1 MNRCIDSL
9 KCETFMTF
17 TEDIKQFIETIDNKI
32 SNGKNMNYS
41 LHNIN
46 HTFRD
51 FGCMDGFWVWATE
64 ARLKEKFYFGF
75 QLQPKWVENLIDEFN
90 REFKN
95 FSIDIVWKKDLYIT
109 KRNEWDGSIYYFTDN
124 PIENALEAGSYLFS
138 LNEHVKVENKTKKKI
153 LYLFHHFL
161 RSCSVPEYIIQLKDL
176 PPRGDYIDFVLDKNN
191 KSKGGRALTD
201 YFVSKE
207 DFLALDDEDVLESF
221 NKIVYSGV
229 LKQSDIL
236 YIVGKIK
243 KYGEKY
249 FEDIPWKKGGYPP
262 HPRTFYGLFL
272 STSGHVYIKKKPK
285 GTLINTSY
293 YYINDTIFINAQV
306 HINFAT
312 GNINSSNRGYNEGRL
327 RNFQLFP
334 LVDIFNRYPEIDYEV
349 VPKLVEKVNE
359 VWKGKFKIPPKES
372 FIME

>member
-46 HTFRD
+46 HTFSD
-51 FGCMDGFWVWATE
+51 FGCMDGFWVWATK

-109 KRNEWDGSIYYFTDN
+109 KRNEWNGSIYYFTDN

-161 RSCSVPEYIIQLKDL
+161 RSCSVPE
-176 PPRGDYIDFVLDKNN
+176 G
-191 KSKGGRALTD
+191 
-201 YFVSKE
+201 
-207 DFLALDDEDVLESF
+207 FLAVWCCWQA
-221 NKIVYSGV
+221 G
-229 LKQSDIL
+229 
-236 YIVGKIK
+236 
-243 KYGEKY
+243 
-249 FEDIPWKKGGYPP
+249 
-262 HPRTFYGLFL
+262 
-272 STSGHVYIKKKPK
+272 
-285 GTLINTSY
+285 SY
-293 YYINDTIFINAQV
+293 YAAKGIRCTSKSQ
-306 HINFAT
+306 
-312 GNINSSNRGYNEGRL
+312 
-327 RNFQLFP
+327 QLAC
-334 LVDIFNRYPEIDYEV
+334 Y
-349 VPKLVEKVNE
+349 
-359 VWKGKFKIPPKES
+359 KIMPY
-372 FIME
+372 

>member
-1 MNRCIDSL
+1 MNRGVNSL
-9 KCETFMTF
+9 KCESFMVF
-17 TEDIKQFIETIDNKI
+17 TRDIKQFIETIDKKI
-32 SNGKNMNYS
+32 SSGKNMNYS
-41 LHNIN
+41 LQNIN
-46 HTFRD
+46 RTFKD
-51 FGCMDGFWVWATE
+51 FGCMDGFWAWATDT
-64 ARLKEKFYFGF
+64 RLNEKFYFGF

-109 KRNEWDGSIYYFTDN
+109 KKSEWDGLTYYFTDN
-124 PIENALEAGSYLFS
+124 PVENALEAGSYIFS
-138 LNEHVKVENKTKKKI
+138 LNEHVKVENKTRRKI

-161 RSCSVPEYIIQLKDL
+161 RSCSIPEYIIKLKDL

-191 KSKGGRALTD
+191 KSRGGRALTD

-221 NKIVYSGV
+221 NKIVYSRI

-236 YIVGKIK
+236 YIAGKIK
-243 KYGEKY
+243 KYGEGY
-249 FEDIPWKKGGYPP
+249 FKNIPWEKGCYPP

-272 STSGHVYIKKKPK
+272 STGGHVYIKKKPK

-293 YYINDTIFINAQV
+293 YYRNNTTFIYAQV

-312 GNINSSNRGYNEGRL
+312 SNINSSNRGYNEGGL

-359 VWKGKFKIPPKES
+359 VWKGKFKIPAKES